1 MISDDELWNKCVSGE
16 DITAEDLGIH
26 PNLYKCHT
34 IIECGFRTFYTDG
47 TYYYD
52 INGNPVSFKD
62 RKKYNLIKQK

>member
-1 MISDDELWNKCVSGE
+1 MISDDELWNKCASGDSGE

-62 RKKYNLIKQK
+62 RKKYNLI